1 MPLRFIQRSIPP
13 TQEEEKLKTIIW
25 HTDAVKIYHRNF
37 SNNAVPDLNENNGD
51 RFAEKM
57 HRLVDLHTPIHP
69 SPVNMIFLLHFS
81 RLCANKNCSYSKD
94 DIQSVGRIY
103 LFQFTLTGSLQPLT
117 TITGH
122 KTFMKLGS
130 SLAVGNPYSNSFVN
144 KDNDM
149 LAVSAMTL
157 SKILLLACL
166 VVLVSDWIV
175 K

>member
-1 MPLRFIQRSIPP
+1 MYYLFQRSIPL
-13 TQEEEKLKTIIW
+13 TQEEEKLKTNVW
-25 HTDAVKIYHRNF
+25 HTVGVKIHRRNF
-37 SNNAVPDLNENNGD
+37 SNNSFSDLNENNGD
-51 RFAEKM
+51 GFGKKC
-57 HRLVDLHTPIHP
+57 TNQWIHIP
-69 SPVNMIFLLHFS
+69 YSPFSCYYHLLILLHFL

-130 SLAVGNPYSNSFVN
+130 SLAVGNPYDNSFVN

-157 SKILLLACL
+157 SKILLLH
-166 VVLVSDWIV
+166 V
-175 K
+175 